1 MKLSNPSTFVTIY
14 SEKFNSLKLF
24 GIIGKGNPMLIDRPR
39 YVDSIMIFAR
49 TDLVK
54 VITGIR
60 RCGKSSILELVQQ
73 RLIAE
78 GAVPSQV
85 SSINLESRTT
95 PVTTAEELYSYF
107 KQKSETTDGMLYIFI
122 DEVQRIQGWHDVVNA
137 MRIDFDCDIYV
148 TGSNAFLLSSDIS
161 TYLSGRYVEINVLPL
176 VLSEYLDFCGV
187 SFDAESDAALCPD
200 GTIRTFDALLER
212 YMQFGGMPAI
222 ASLETTQEQ
231 QSVYAK
237 SLYDTVINRDI
248 MDRTHFAS
256 ERRISDPLMLR
267 RVVDYLADNIGNLLS
282 PNSIA
287 NALAAEDRSATE
299 KTVRAYVKALQD
311 AFLFYECKRFDLR
324 GKGLLKTNP
333 KLYLSDLGMRR
344 WLLSGRFAD
353 VGRVFE
359 NAVYLQL
366 LYRKNVVQVG
376 KLYNKE
382 IDFVATE
389 DGAQRFIQVADN
401 VDSEKTFEREM
412 KPLRSIRDSSAKY
425 LIVRNGSFGKM
436 QEEIDGV
443 RILDAQRFFLG

>member
-1 MKLSNPSTFVTIY
+1 
-14 SEKFNSLKLF
+14 
-24 GIIGKGNPMLIDRPR
+24 MLIDRPR
-39 YVDSIMIFAR
+39 YVDSIMLFAN

-73 RLIAE
+73 RLISGGVA
-78 GAVPSQV
+78 PSQV

-95 PVTTAEELYSYF
+95 SITTAEELYNHF
-107 KQKSETTDGMLYIFI
+107 KQKADATDEMLYIFI

-161 TYLSGRYVEINVLPL
+161 TYLSGRYIEINVLPL
-176 VLSEYLDFCGV
+176 VFSEYLDFCDV
-187 SFDAESDAALCPD
+187 RFDEDSDTALCPD
-200 GTIRTFDALLER
+200 GTIRTFDALFER
-212 YMQFGGMPAI
+212 YMRFGGMPAT
-222 ASLETTQEQ
+222 ASLDTTQEQ
-231 QSVYAK
+231 HFVYTK

-248 MDRTHFAS
+248 MDRAHFAS

-287 NALAAEDRSATE
+287 NALAAEDGSASE
-299 KTVRAYVKALQD
+299 KTVRNYVKALQD
-311 AFLFYECKRFDLR
+311 AFLFYECRRFDLH

-333 KLYLSDLGMRR
+333 KLYLSDLGMRS
-344 WLLSGRFAD
+344 WLLSGKFAD

-366 LYRKNVVQVG
+366 LYKKNVVQVG

-389 DGAQRFIQVADN
+389 DGRRKFVQVADN
-401 VDSEKTFEREM
+401 VDSEETFEREM
-412 KPLRSIRDSSAKY
+412 KPLRSIRDTSAKY
-425 LIVRNGSFGKM
+425 LIVRNGSSGKFA
-436 QEEIDGV
+436 EEIDGV
-443 RILDAQRFFLG
+443 QILSAQRFFLG